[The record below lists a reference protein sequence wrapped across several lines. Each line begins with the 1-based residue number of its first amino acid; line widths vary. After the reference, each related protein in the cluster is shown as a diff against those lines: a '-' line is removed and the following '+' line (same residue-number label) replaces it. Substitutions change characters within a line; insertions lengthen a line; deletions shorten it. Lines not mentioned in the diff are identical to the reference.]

1 MSSHYKFEV
10 FVKTPGEQDDEE
22 TAVEYLAALVPAI
35 ARLLHRGDLEVTV
48 GEVQRN

>member
-10 FVKTPGEQDDEE
+10 HVKTPGESDDEE

-35 ARLLHRGDLEVTV
+35 GRLLQRGDLEITV
-48 GEVQRN
+48 SEVQRD